1 MRYILNILLIFLIG
15 SSLSAQETQPG
26 NMSVNQDAR
35 IDILQMQYDSVQKIR
50 AANTV
55 NRGIDGYRIQI
66 FFDSG
71 NYSGDRAKKIK
82 EEFEFKYPESF
93 AYITWDA
100 PNYKVRVGDFRT
112 RLEAEGF
119 MQQILADFPNAFIIK
134 DKINYPPIK

>member
-1 MRYILNILLIFLIG
+1 MRYLMIIIFLLFV
-15 SSLSAQETQPG
+15 SLSLEAQKPDTG
-26 NMSVNQDAR
+26 SVTLIEDSR
-35 IDILQMQYDSVQKIR
+35 IDILQAQYDSVQKIR
-50 AANTV
+50 LSNPVTK
-55 NRGIDGYRIQI
+55 GIDGFRIQI

-82 EEFEFKYPESF
+82 DEFEVRYPGNF

-119 MQQILADFPNAFIIK
+119 MQQIMVDYPNVFVIK
-134 DKINYPPIK
+134 DKINYPPIY

>member
-1 MRYILNILLIFLIG
+1 MKYLIGLLLITAICPAL
-15 SSLSAQETQPG
+15 LAQEANPG
-26 NMSVNQDAR
+26 TLVTNQDSR
-35 IDILQMQYDSVQKIR
+35 IDILQAQYDSVQKIR
-50 AANTV
+50 ANNLVTK
-55 NRGIDGYRIQI
+55 GIDGFRIQI

-71 NYSGDRAKKIK
+71 NYSGDRAKRIK
-82 EEFEFKYPESF
+82 DEFEFKYPGNY

-119 MQQILADFPNAFIIK
+119 MQEILIDYPNAFVIK